1 MNIRPETIIYT
12 DKNIDTKVM
21 NIRLRWVFVNLTP
34 KAREVKA
41 KINDWNY
48 IKLKSV
54 YIAKETSNKRE
65 RQQK

>member
-34 KAREVKA
+34 KAREAKA

-48 IKLKSV
+48 MKLKSF
-54 YIAKETSNKRE
+54 YIAKETINKRE
-65 RQQK
+65 RQPT